1 MTNTETVNGKYIF
14 LDIVNY
20 SSNRTVEAQTDII
33 TNLNKIVKEVLNY
46 HQISDDTHILIPTGD
61 GICIA
66 LLNLD
71 NPFDIHIKI
80 ALKILELLKIYNT
93 SQKDTMRVFNVRIGI
108 NENTDNLIVDINGRK
123 NIAGVGINEAQRI
136 MDQGDA
142 NNILLGTIVFN
153 KLRQRESY
161 MKKFR
166 GYRASIK
173 HNLFLDVYQFIDK
186 SIEHLNSEI
195 PNSFNKSYLGGQEE
209 PKFSKLIAYLVG
221 HLEKNREFILK
232 NAGDAAANTSL
243 FALMIILA
251 IESENKSEKKKFDS
265 HIPSISKNLQ
275 IVLQNME
282 SYNYILMLDYT
293 HMFFEVNITPYW
305 GGSIFSGN
313 KYFLSESNCLE
324 ISKEGID
331 KLKKEW
337 PEIIKELEI

>member
-221 HLEKNREFILK
+221 HLEKNREFWLRI
-232 NAGDAAANTSL
+232 SR
-243 FALMIILA
+243 
-251 IESENKSEKKKFDS
+251 SR
-265 HIPSISKNLQ
+265 SISPRQDFKGRN
-275 IVLQNME
+275 
-282 SYNYILMLDYT
+282 DY
-293 HMFFEVNITPYW
+293 F
-305 GGSIFSGN
+305 
-313 KYFLSESNCLE
+313 
-324 ISKEGID
+324 
-331 KLKKEW
+331 
-337 PEIIKELEI
+337 